1 MKKYFIAVA
10 AMAFLAACSGKQAQK
25 DVPVEVEEEE
35 FAIMSAAPDAPSL
48 PLIHSVKATQPTKPV
63 NMRDSLK
70 TDPKKGAVI
79 QKKYKGTLTS
89 PDSVNVDY
97 DLTLYYQQ
105 DNADEEGVFEL
116 DALYT
121 VPETVTSSA
130 GTAKRTPQKAITTG
144 KQKVKHGTPDDASA
158 VIYELIPCDG
168 EPVIYFQAEGDNL
181 TLMNDALQ
189 KAAADLNYTLKLVQ

>member
-48 PLIHSVKATQPTKPV
+48 PLIHSVKATQP
-63 NMRDSLK
+63 
-70 TDPKKGAVI
+70 VI

-121 VPETVTSSA
+121 VPEAVASSTGA
-130 GTAKRTPQKAITTG
+130 AKKAPQKAITTG
-144 KQKVKHGTPDDASA
+144 KQKVKHGAPDDASA
-158 VIYELIPCDG
+158 VIYELIPSDG
-168 EPVIYFQAEGDNL
+168 EPVIYFLVEGDNL

>member
-48 PLIHSVKATQPTKPV
+48 PLIHSVKATQPAKPV

-70 TDPKKGAVI
+70 ADPKKGPVI

-121 VPETVTSSA
+121 VPEAVASSTGA
-130 GTAKRTPQKAITTG
+130 AK

-158 VIYELIPCDG
+158 VIYELIPSDG
-168 EPVIYFQAEGDNL
+168 EPVIYFLVEGDNL

-189 KAAADLNYTLKLVQ
+189 KAAADLNYTLRLVQ

>member
-48 PLIHSVKATQPTKPV
+48 PLIHSVKATQPAKPV

-70 TDPKKGAVI
+70 ADPKKGPVI

-97 DLTLYYQQ
+97 
-105 DNADEEGVFEL
+105 ADEEGVFEL

-121 VPETVTSSA
+121 VPEAVASSTGA
-130 GTAKRTPQKAITTG
+130 AKKAPQKAITTG
-144 KQKVKHGTPDDASA
+144 KQKVKHGAPDDVSA
-158 VIYELIPCDG
+158 VIYELIPSDG
-168 EPVIYFQAEGDNL
+168 EPVIYFLVEGDNL

>member
-1 MKKYFIAVA
+1 MVMKKYFIAVA

-48 PLIHSVKATQPTKPV
+48 PLIHSVKATQPAKPV

-70 TDPKKGAVI
+70 ADPKKGPVI

-97 DLTLYYQQ
+97 D
-105 DNADEEGVFEL
+105 
-116 DALYT
+116 
-121 VPETVTSSA
+121 
-130 GTAKRTPQKAITTG
+130 
-144 KQKVKHGTPDDASA
+144 
-158 VIYELIPCDG
+158 
-168 EPVIYFQAEGDNL
+168 
-181 TLMNDALQ
+181 
-189 KAAADLNYTLKLVQ
+189 

>member
-1 MKKYFIAVA
+1 
-10 AMAFLAACSGKQAQK
+10 
-25 DVPVEVEEEE
+25 
-35 FAIMSAAPDAPSL
+35 
-48 PLIHSVKATQPTKPV
+48 
-63 NMRDSLK
+63 MRDSLK
-70 TDPKKGAVI
+70 ADPKKGPVI
-79 QKKYKGTLTS
+79 QKKYKRTLTS

-121 VPETVTSSA
+121 VPEAVASSTGA
-130 GTAKRTPQKAITTG
+130 AKKAPQKAITTG
-144 KQKVKHGTPDDASA
+144 KQKVKHGAPDDASA
-158 VIYELIPCDG
+158 VIYELIPSDG
-168 EPVIYFQAEGDNL
+168 EPVIYFLVEGDNL

>member
-48 PLIHSVKATQPTKPV
+48 PLIHSVKATQPAKPV

-70 TDPKKGAVI
+70 A
-79 QKKYKGTLTS
+79 
-89 PDSVNVDY
+89 
-97 DLTLYYQQ
+97 
-105 DNADEEGVFEL
+105 A
-116 DALYT
+116 
-121 VPETVTSSA
+121 
-130 GTAKRTPQKAITTG
+130 PQKAITTG

-158 VIYELIPCDG
+158 VIYELIPSDG
-168 EPVIYFQAEGDNL
+168 EPVIYFQVEGDNL